1 MREHRLPL
9 RSCRRKHGRVMP
21 RLDPD
26 DPLDAIEPRARTTC
40 LNDVVVDRLLIPL
53 SLLAFW
59 AVLIGSMVEYWGAH

>member
-1 MREHRLPL
+1 
-9 RSCRRKHGRVMP
+9 MP

>member
-1 MREHRLPL
+1 
-9 RSCRRKHGRVMP
+9 MP

-59 AVLIGSMVEYWGAH
+59 VALIGSVVGYWAAHEPRPQGTQIFESSRG